1 MLISIIGFIIVALLA
16 GFIARAL
23 VPGRDKM
30 SIRGT
35 LILGA
40 VGSFIGGLLGYL
52 IFRKD
57 DVDGAIQTARIG
69 GSVIG
74 AIIALLLYRRF
85 GKNID
90 GARAKSKST
99 AKR

>member
-1 MLISIIGFIIVALLA
+1 MFISIIGFIIVALLA

-30 SIRGT
+30 SIKAT
-35 LILGA
+35 LLLGA
-40 VGSFIGGLLGYL
+40 VGSFIGGFLGYL
-52 IFRKD
+52 IFDKD
-57 DVDGAIQTARIG
+57 DVNGAVQTARIG

-85 GKNID
+85 GKNIE
-90 GARAKSKST
+90 GARAK
-99 AKR
+99 R